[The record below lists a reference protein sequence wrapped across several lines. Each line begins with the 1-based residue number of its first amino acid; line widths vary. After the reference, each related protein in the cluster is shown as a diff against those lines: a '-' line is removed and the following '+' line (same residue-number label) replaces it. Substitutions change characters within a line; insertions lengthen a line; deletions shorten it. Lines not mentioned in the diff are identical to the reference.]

1 MNQKQRC
8 KNCRRWLDLNPHVKN
23 HEYCNRK
30 ACQRARKRRWQQQKM
45 STDSDYRKN
54 QKEAQINW
62 REANPDY
69 WRNYRRQHEKY
80 RDRNRA
86 LQKKRDENRRARHLA
101 KMDASEHKIEIKQG
115 GYFYILPASM
125 DLAKMDASAQKV
137 LLIPEGYKNYGRSC
151 KEGLDLQADRHCLGC
166 IKKET
171 KADDSSTLPRSSP

>member
-1 MNQKQRC
+1 MNRKQRC
-8 KNCRRWLDLNPHVKN
+8 KNCQRWLDLNPHVKN

-30 ACQRARKRRWQQQKM
+30 ACQRARKRRWQQEKM
-45 STDSDYRKN
+45 STDPDYRKN

-69 WRNYRRQHEKY
+69 WRNYRHQHEKY

-86 LQKKRDENRRARHLA
+86 LQRKRDENQRVRHLA
-101 KMDASEHKIEIKQG
+101 KMDTSKDKTLIIQG
-115 GYFYILPASM
+115 GYFYFWPASM

-137 LLIPEGYKNYGRSC
+137 LLIPEGYKNYGGSC
-151 KEGLDLQADRHCLGC
+151 KEGLDLQADRICLGC
-166 IKKET
+166 VKKET